1 MTVRTTSG
9 SASAVGS
16 TDKSKKTVDQK
27 QALKRVRGEE
37 HVLLAI
43 PYPSNTIILQ
53 QQEILQSACS
63 NLRIPRD
70 PSTHFQPAVRNLL
83 IL

>member
-16 TDKSKKTVDQK
+16 TDKSKKTVEVNQK
-27 QALKRVRGEE
+27 QALKGVRGEE

-43 PYPSNTIILQ
+43 SYPSNTIISQ
-53 QQEILQSACS
+53 
-63 NLRIPRD
+63 
-70 PSTHFQPAVRNLL
+70 
-83 IL
+83 